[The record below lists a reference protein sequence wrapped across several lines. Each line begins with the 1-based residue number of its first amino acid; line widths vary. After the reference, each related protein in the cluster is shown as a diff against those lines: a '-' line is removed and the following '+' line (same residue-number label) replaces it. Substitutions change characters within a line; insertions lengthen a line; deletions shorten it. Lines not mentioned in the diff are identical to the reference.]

1 MDKRMLN
8 LIIGIG
14 LAVIAILLIHT
25 RMQQDQKLIQ
35 QLVNKGEILE
45 VVVARVDITKE
56 STITQNMVAVKKIR
70 SNSYQPGDLTT
81 PDSAINKF
89 AVVDIL
95 KGQHINSNMLRVAAG
110 TKFLSQRIPKGMR
123 AITVPV
129 DKISSIEG
137 LTKPN
142 DYVDIIGTFAIGGRQ
157 NLVVTLFQGVKILAT
172 GKNLSPYR
180 TDSSA
185 DTVTLALKSEDVKL
199 LTYVLEAG
207 HKIRLVLRA
216 PLDSSQEMGYSG
228 VTYETLM
235 KRIGM
240 WAQPPQAAT
249 KESTLEIYKGSQKEK
264 IAVGK

>member
-14 LAVIAILLIHT
+14 LAVIAIMLIHT

-45 VVVARVDITKE
+45 VVVAKADIAKE
-56 STITQNMVAVKKIR
+56 STVTQDMITLKKIR

-81 PDSAINKF
+81 VDSAINKF

-95 KGQHINSNMLRVAAG
+95 KGQHVNSNMLRVSAG
-110 TKFLSQRIPKGMR
+110 TKFLAQRIPKGMR

-142 DYVDIIGTFAIGGRQ
+142 DYVDIIGTFVISARQ

-180 TDSSA
+180 VDSSA
-185 DTVTLALKSEDVKL
+185 DTVTLALKPEDIKL
-199 LTYVLEAG
+199 LTYVLESG

-235 KRIGM
+235 KRLGM
-240 WAQPPQAAT
+240 WAQPPQAA

>member
-14 LAVIAILLIHT
+14 LAVIAIMLIHT

-95 KGQHINSNMLRVAAG
+95 KGQHINSNMLRSLAG
-110 TKFLSQRIPKGMR
+110 EKFLSQRISKGMR
-123 AITVPV
+123 AMTLPV

-137 LTKPN
+137 LIKPS
-142 DYVDIIGTFAIGGRQ
+142 DYVDIIGIFAISAGQ

-172 GKNLSPYR
+172 GKNISPYKI
-180 TDSSA
+180 DSVA
-185 DTVTLALKSEDVKL
+185 ETVTVALKPEDVKL
-199 LTYVLEAG
+199 LTYVLESENR
-207 HKIRLVLRA
+207 IRLVLRA
-216 PLDSSQEMGYSG
+216 PLDSSQEVGYSG
-228 VTYETLM
+228 VTFETLM
-235 KRIGM
+235 KRLGM
-240 WAQPPQAAT
+240 WAQPPQAEREQT
-249 KESTLEIYKGSQKEK
+249 TLKIYKGTQKEEV
-264 IAVGK
+264 AVSR